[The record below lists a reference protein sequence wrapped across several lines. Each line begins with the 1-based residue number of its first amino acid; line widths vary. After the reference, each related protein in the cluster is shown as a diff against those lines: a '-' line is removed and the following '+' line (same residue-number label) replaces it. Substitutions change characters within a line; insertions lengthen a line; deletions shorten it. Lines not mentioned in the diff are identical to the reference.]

1 MTRSRRRDAEVNS
14 HLGAAL
20 KPPSLLL
27 VTRRLTVG
35 RRDGRPREPAHR
47 TVATI
52 RGGRTRERRGN
63 VGGKEETG
71 NATMT
76 TACVWHLREI
86 RQHEKM
92 SSFAHAKNPILSFD
106 ICIFEN

>member
-35 RRDGRPREPAHR
+35 RRDGRRDQTAGTGSPDSGHHS
-47 TVATI
+47 
-52 RGGRTRERRGN
+52 RGD
-63 VGGKEETG
+63 VKD
-71 NATMT
+71 
-76 TACVWHLREI
+76 
-86 RQHEKM
+86 
-92 SSFAHAKNPILSFD
+92 P
-106 ICIFEN
+106 